1 MGQIKPRDI
10 NLNNNNICRGDMIQY
25 FLYNLKHFTYTM
37 LCWLC
42 YVVLYCNFHEYMTNE
57 LISLSTIH
65 DLPLKQNVYEWHENR
80 DKQCTLANGHAL
92 AVGIIPDWTFSFQE
106 LQNVDDDQVTRKLT
120 YQLILELESKVIN
133 FKLQSFLALSNS
145 PAFRVFGSLK

>member
-1 MGQIKPRDI
+1 
-10 NLNNNNICRGDMIQY
+10 
-25 FLYNLKHFTYTM
+25 
-37 LCWLC
+37 
-42 YVVLYCNFHEYMTNE
+42 MTNE

-120 YQLILELESKVIN
+120 Y
-133 FKLQSFLALSNS
+133 
-145 PAFRVFGSLK
+145 